1 MIKKII
7 LGTVLV
13 LVIVFLYQSRNYVNV
28 GTYFSKVSNSAAA
41 FFAVGIDVGDLVRRY
56 SLVAYK
62 GKIKILI
69 VPGHE
74 PDFGGAEYKDLKER
88 DLNLALSE
96 KLKNILAK
104 NPKFEIITTRDTN
117 GWNPALASYVNNNKK
132 EIQAWS
138 NSAKKE
144 MSRLVRNGQI
154 ASLAGQLGRRSVP
167 ANSALWLY
175 GINKWTSDNKVD
187 IAIHL
192 HFNDNPKYKGEPNYK
207 GFSIYVPE
215 KQYSNALS
223 SKILAQD
230 LMAEIAKINEKSNMP
245 LEDGTIIEDQELIA
259 LGSHNTADSLS
270 VLVEYAYI
278 YEKFMQKPEVRNAF
292 IDQAA
297 SSTAVAV
304 NNFFE
309 SRI

>member
-1 MIKKII
+1 MII
-7 LGTVLV
+7 VLA
-13 LVIVFLYQSRNYVNV
+13 IVFLYQSKNHVNV
-28 GTYFSKVSNSAAA
+28 GTYFNKISNSAAA

-62 GKIKILI
+62 GKIKILL

-74 PDFGGAEYKDLKER
+74 PNFGGAEYKNLKER
-88 DLNLALSE
+88 DLDLALSE
-96 KLKNILAK
+96 KLKNILAQ
-104 NPKFEIITTRDTN
+104 NPKFEIITTRDAN
-117 GWNPALASYVNNNKK
+117 GWNPVLASYVNNNKK

-144 MSRLVRNGQI
+144 MSRLVRNGQL
-154 ASLAGQLGRRSVP
+154 ASLAGQLGRRNAP

-175 GINKWTSDNKVD
+175 GINKWASDNKVD

-230 LMAEIAKINEKSNMP
+230 LLAEISKIKEKSNMP

-278 YEKFMQKPEVRNAF
+278 YEKFMQKAETRDAF
-292 IDQAA
+292 IDQAV